1 MLRGLFI
8 GIDRYRPP
16 VTRLSCARA
25 DAVAL
30 GSLFADN
37 SAAADVKFLVDDQ
50 ATASNIIGA
59 IQSLATATDD
69 DLVIISF
76 SGHGTDDHRLVP
88 IDVNVS
94 DLAGTC
100 IALSTLASLLDAI
113 PSRQLIVILDCCFS
127 GGFGGARVFAPTA
140 TRATIEDRQSVERL
154 VRGAGR
160 MVLTASGNAEPALES
175 AAFGHGLFSHHLI
188 EALQGFGDY
197 STKDLIPLLALLDYV
212 TTRVTDSARSL
223 GSIQTP
229 TIYGSIEG
237 APALPR
243 LIPGATYAAAFPH
256 RVRLPAAKD
265 WKSLEQFGYSQAVI
279 DRWASRMP
287 ALNELQL
294 KAVNDYGVLDGSSLV
309 VVAPTSSGK
318 TMIGELAAIREAE
331 AGSRAVMLL
340 PMRALVNE
348 KYDYFSGLYSDH
360 LTVVRATGEHADQ
373 LESIYNGQYD
383 LALLTYEKFLNILT
397 ASPWIMRGVSL
408 VVVDEAQIIS
418 DPSRGP
424 NIEFLLA
431 LLRSG
436 HGRGSPPQIVALS
449 AVIGDTNG
457 FERWLDAG
465 LLIATER
472 PIPLRES
479 IIDESGRARH
489 YHPDGSDSVET
500 FIRPAWG
507 VGGRGNKPI
516 IIPLVSRLVSEGKK
530 VIVFRAYK
538 NDTVGTALYLSQSLG
553 LAAASS
559 VSSLLPEG
567 GDPSTTSSE
576 LRAALTGG
584 VGFHNADLDAT
595 ERFALET
602 RFREKD
608 SDLRVI
614 VATTTLAMGVN
625 TPAEAVVIAGLTH
638 PGPNPYSVSEYKNMV
653 GRAGRVGYA
662 EDGESYIVAT
672 GDPAPSQ
679 AWQRYVLGQPEPI
692 VSHFLSATTDPQ
704 TLVLRS
710 LVALGG
716 TAPLEELIA
725 ILENS
730 FAIWQR
736 VDAGGDG
743 WSRQRLEQDVAA
755 LSSAELVDV
764 EPDGRI
770 TVTELGRYAGESG
783 LEVRSVTQ
791 VSSLLRFLPA
801 NAVVT
806 EADLVALAQV
816 TVELDFYFPVARRS
830 RQEQFRWPQSVAS
843 MGVNGSLMRGFHV
856 GGGEPLSRSKKTAAA
871 LLFMS
876 DLPMTNIESILMQHL
891 PNRAAAGPVRSVAA
905 RTRDVIDAVITI
917 CRVRGYQ
924 LADEA
929 TLAHLG
935 VRLEIGLPPQMG
947 EVALQLGAR
956 LTRAQYLVLAGRGL
970 TSFEA
975 IGNGAND
982 LSSLVG
988 DDLAQEILQ
997 LIQARRLTH

>member
-1 MLRGLFI
+1 MLRGLFV
-8 GIDRYRPP
+8 GIDRYGPP

-37 SAAADVKFLVDDQ
+37 SDSADVQFLLDDQ
-50 ATASNIIGA
+50 ATADNIIRA
-59 IQSLATATDD
+59 VQSLAAASSD

-88 IDVNVS
+88 IDVDVS
-94 DLAGTC
+94 NLEGTC
-100 IALSTLASLLDAI
+100 IALSRLASLLDAI

-140 TRATIEDRQSVERL
+140 TRATMEDRRSVERL

-160 MVLTASGNAEPALES
+160 VVLTASGEAEPALES

-197 STKDLIPLLALLDYV
+197 SANDLIPLLALLDYV

-256 RVRLPAAKD
+256 RVRLPATKD
-265 WKSLEQFGYSQAVI
+265 WKSLAQFGYSQAVI

-287 ALNELQL
+287 ALNDLQL
-294 KAVNDYGVLDGSSLV
+294 KAINDYGVLDGKSLV

-318 TMIGELAAIREAE
+318 TMIGELAAIREAD

-348 KYDYFSGLYSDH
+348 KYDYFSDLYRDH
-360 LTVVRATGEHADQ
+360 LAVVRATGEQADQ
-373 LESIYNGQYD
+373 MESIYSGQYD
-383 LALLTYEKFLNILT
+383 LALLTYEKFLNTVT

-436 HGRGSPPQIVALS
+436 HRRGGAPQIVALS
-449 AVIGDTNG
+449 AVIGDTHG
-457 FERWLDAG
+457 LERWLDAG
-465 LLIATER
+465 VLVATER
-472 PIPLRES
+472 PVPLRES
-479 IIDESGRARH
+479 IIDESGQARH
-489 YHPDGSDSVET
+489 HHPDGSDSAEP

-507 VGGRGNKPI
+507 VGGRGSKPI
-516 IIPLVSRLVSEGKK
+516 IIPLVSRLVDEGKK
-530 VIVFRAYK
+530 VIVFRAYR

-553 LAAASS
+553 LPAASS
-559 VSSLLPEG
+559 VLSLLPEG
-567 GDPSTTSSE
+567 GDPSTTSSS
-576 LRAALTGG
+576 LSAALTGG
-584 VGFHNADLDAT
+584 VGFHNADLDAI

-602 RFREKD
+602 QFREKD
-608 SDLRVI
+608 SDLSVI
-614 VATTTLAMGVN
+614 VATTTLAMGIN
-625 TPAEAVVIAGLTH
+625 TPADAVVIAGLTH
-638 PGPNPYSVSEYKNMV
+638 PGPKPYSVSEYKNMV
-653 GRAGRVGYA
+653 GRAGRVGYS
-662 EDGESYIVAT
+662 EDGESYVVAT

-679 AWQRYVLGQPEPI
+679 AWQRYVLGRPEPI
-692 VSHFLSATTDPQ
+692 VSHFLGATTDPQ

-716 TAPLEELIA
+716 TASLEELIA

-730 FAIWQR
+730 FAVWQR

-743 WSRQRLEQDVAA
+743 WSHQRLEQDVAA
-755 LSSAELVDV
+755 LSSAELLDV
-764 EPDGRI
+764 ETDGRI

-783 LEVRSVTQ
+783 IEVRSVTQ

-801 NAVVT
+801 NAAVT

-830 RQEQFRWPQSVAS
+830 RQEQFRWPQSVTS

-856 GGGEPLSRSKKTAAA
+856 GGGDPLSRLKKTAAV

-876 DLPMTNIESILMQHL
+876 DLPMTRIESILMQHL
-891 PNRAAAGPVRSVAA
+891 PSRAAAGPVRSVAA
-905 RTRDVIDAVITI
+905 RTRDVIDAVISI
-917 CRVRGYQ
+917 CRVRGHQ
-924 LADEA
+924 LPDEA
-929 TLAHLG
+929 TLSQLG
-935 VRLEIGLPPQMG
+935 VRLEIGLPTEMG
-947 EVALQLGAR
+947 DVALQLGAR
-956 LTRAQYLVLAGRGL
+956 LTRAQYLALASEGL

-975 IGNGAND
+975 LSDGAGE
-982 LSSLVG
+982 LSSLIG

-997 LIQARRLTH
+997 LIQTH